1 MNRKLFI
8 QAVTKFI
15 IGVLLVA
22 ILLFLP
28 AGSFAY
34 WNAWLLI
41 GVLFVPMFGAG
52 IVLMIK
58 NPELLKKRLNAKEK
72 ESQQKEVIA
81 LSGIMFMAG
90 FVLAGLGYR
99 FHWFVLPKTICIAA
113 TILFLIAY
121 ALYAEVL
128 RENTYLSRTIEV
140 QENQKVIDTG
150 LYGIVRHP
158 MYAVTVLLFLSIPL
172 LLGSV
177 FSFGI
182 FCVYPLILAKRIKN
196 EEDILSKELAG
207 YHAYKKKVK
216 YRMIPFVW

>member
-90 FVLAGLGYR
+90 FVLAG
-99 FHWFVLPKTICIAA
+99 
-113 TILFLIAY
+113 
-121 ALYAEVL
+121 
-128 RENTYLSRTIEV
+128 
-140 QENQKVIDTG
+140 
-150 LYGIVRHP
+150 
-158 MYAVTVLLFLSIPL
+158 
-172 LLGSV
+172 
-177 FSFGI
+177 
-182 FCVYPLILAKRIKN
+182 
-196 EEDILSKELAG
+196 
-207 YHAYKKKVK
+207 
-216 YRMIPFVW
+216 